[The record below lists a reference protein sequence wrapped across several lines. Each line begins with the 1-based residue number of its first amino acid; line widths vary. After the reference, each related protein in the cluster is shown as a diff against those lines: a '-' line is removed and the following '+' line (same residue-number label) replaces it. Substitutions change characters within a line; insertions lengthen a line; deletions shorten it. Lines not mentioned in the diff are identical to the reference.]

1 MATVWTRR
9 KLASDQRINQLLI
22 LKEAIEGSLQLE
34 EFLQG
39 MSSALLI
46 ELKETFGSPVV
57 HAVKELL
64 NTVIAQDCRWAQT
77 AVDLRTQKCYA
88 VVSETNGY
96 LGVCRQLFEE
106 YNSDIGEMVKEYSRE
121 HNVAF
126 ETRFDM
132 KRGFV
137 LRIKRKAL
145 GKDNQD
151 GSQLADEF
159 INKRRT
165 SRYVEC
171 TTLEM
176 MKCNTRISNVVAEI
190 VLVSD
195 QIVDGLLDRLQPHT
209 AALFK
214 LSECVAV
221 LDLLV
226 SFAALVSSSAAGYV
240 RPQFSTSTPAAAVET
255 TKLGIKMARHPILE
269 RTIKGR
275 PFVPNDF
282 YASPDTA
289 YMNIITGGKP
299 SCATGFRTF

>member
-1 MATVWTRR
+1 MSTVWTRR
-9 KLASDQRINQLLI
+9 KDISDQRINQLLI
-22 LKEAIEGSLQLE
+22 LKEAMECSLQLE

-46 ELKETFGSPVV
+46 ELREIFGSPVV
-57 HAVKELL
+57 HAVQELL
-64 NTVIAQDCRWAQT
+64 NTVIAEDCRWAQT
-77 AVDLRTQKCYA
+77 AVELRTQKCYA

-121 HNVAF
+121 HYVQF
-126 ETRFDM
+126 ETRFDI
-132 KRGFV
+132 KRGFI
-137 LRIKRKAL
+137 LRIKCKSL
-145 GKDNQD
+145 DKDNQD
-151 GSQLADEF
+151 GSQLSDVF

-165 SRYVEC
+165 SKYVEC

-176 MKCNTRISNVVAEI
+176 IKCNTRISNVVSEI

-195 QIVDGLLDRLQPHT
+195 QIVEGLLDQLQPHT
-209 AALFK
+209 ADLFK

-221 LDLLV
+221 LDLVV

-240 RPQFSTSTPAAAVET
+240 RPQFSTSSTAVEN
-255 TKLGIKMARHPILE
+255 KLGIKMARHPILE

-275 PFVPNDF
+275 PFVANDF

-289 YMNIITGGKP
+289 YMNIITGGKLSAVP
-299 SCATGFRTF
+299 FNQS